1 MASRKILRLGY
12 EVLTFHT
19 SFCTEKCVPYS
30 TLGGGG
36 RHHRSDA
43 AGRHTHYNVRSS
55 TDGTGAAGRAWLHSR
70 AKSRH
75 VGFGALAQWRGPM
88 CTRSGERSRERGV
101 HHPRRERLGVR
112 RDAAAKDAAAAGV
125 LGSQLGSVRS
135 DLLCRHCQAC
145 RAWQRQAHGC
155 ARAGGASAG
164 ELELTGSSTIGT
176 SCERVALCRPV
187 RAKLSACIGSVREEV
202 HEEAHSPPHQRI
214 SAARVRAQSSS
225 CACSKQSG
233 TAHQ

>member
-1 MASRKILRLGY
+1 MRP
-12 EVLTFHT
+12 VQHF
-19 SFCTEKCVPYS
+19 
-30 TLGGGG
+30 GG
-36 RHHRSDA
+36 RGATSPIGRRRPPYALQCSLEHRWYWSRGQSMA
-43 AGRHTHYNVRSS
+43 AQPCKVPACGVWGA
-55 TDGTGAAGRAWLHSR
+55 GTVQATGVAPCAR
-70 AKSRH
+70 
-75 VGFGALAQWRGPM
+75 ALASDHASAA
-88 CTRSGERSRERGV
+88 CII
-101 HHPRRERLGVR
+101 PRRERLGVR

>member
-1 MASRKILRLGY
+1 MVLEPPAEHGCTAVQSPGTWGLGRW
-12 EVLTFHT
+12 H
-19 SFCTEKCVPYS
+19 S
-30 TLGGGG
+30 
-36 RHHRSDA
+36 
-43 AGRHTHYNVRSS
+43 AGDR
-55 TDGTGAAGRAWLHSR
+55 
-70 AKSRH
+70 
-75 VGFGALAQWRGPM
+75 RGPM

-145 RAWQRQAHGC
+145 RAWRRQAHGC

-176 SCERVALCRPV
+176 SRERVALCRPV

-202 HEEAHSPPHQRI
+202 HQEAHSPPHQRI